1 MANAPFERFLED
13 WSMSRKITRLLHGS
27 SRQLCTGSGR
37 KLRQIPL
44 AGGTR
49 FVGNATT
56 SECDL
61 GKTRPPDSLSL
72 FGRYRNK
79 LTSTIG
85 QLRLFSASKQYQT
98 RSLATNCER
107 TLRHARPV
115 RPAGQVLELWRRP
128 NASFCAHSVSIS
140 IGITQGYSAIWLPQ
154 LNASADFNVTSE
166 QSSWLGKW
174 RCGHAPW
181 AELTRLIG
189 SQSRRGHQSDRWRVQ
204 WRAGADAGPQA
215 LHPDQQRAVPDWL
228 AADRARPHHRLA
240 VCGQADHRHCG
251 RHVDGQFHVC
261 GRDCHARDARI
272 PPIAQPHF
280 GQFRHSA
287 HLRAGLLD
295 LMAHHR
301 PDQHLVCRIFSG
313 EHAAVAGQSGAFDQ
327 RAQGRGQPRGGR
339 VQGAAVLQPQRCRYR
354 AGNPANAAGQRAQGG
369 GKVAAPAL
377 PEPRNRQAVC
387 AVGRAVLAAG
397 AERHLQPAFFGET
410 NLKINDYVSSIMVG
424 SIRFAMSI
432 VCALLIQRVGRKT
445 LCSFSSFGMTL
456 SVLILGL
463 YIKYYEI
470 NADEERILTLLPLFC
485 IIFNVLFS
493 MIGMLPIPWILV
505 GEMFPL
511 RVRPI
516 MAGVVIAIAQ
526 CFIFICVKLYNN
538 MIDVLGFSGT
548 IFTFFAASA
557 LTMLYAKYVLP
568 ETRGKS
574 LDEIEA
580 HFRGAGPEKGPAHLG
595 RGFDNAAFT
604 IETEMAR

>member
-1 MANAPFERFLED
+1 MRALSGQLDKFWNFGVGRMVNGFGKNPAAGGGFKLKVAHFDGCGLRARNEEPIFRFSGRQNLLESKKPPLNATCVIWALFSSSAKLRVRAQRAFGA
-13 WSMSRKITRLLHGS
+13 RLGAQ
-27 SRQLCTGSGR
+27 RQLKR
-37 KLRQIPL
+37 NQ
-44 AGGTR
+44 GTR
-49 FVGNATT
+49 
-56 SECDL
+56 
-61 GKTRPPDSLSL
+61 P
-72 FGRYRNK
+72 
-79 LTSTIG
+79 
-85 QLRLFSASKQYQT
+85 
-98 RSLATNCER
+98 
-107 TLRHARPV
+107 RPV
-115 RPAGQVLELWRRP
+115 L
-128 NASFCAHSVSIS
+128 ASFCAHSVSIS

-166 QSSWLGKW
+166 QSSWLASLGAVTNPIGGVCSGVLAQTLGRRRSIQISSVPFLIGW
-174 RCGHAPW
+174 LLIGLGPTIDW
-181 AELTRLIG
+181 LYVGRLITG
-189 SQSRRGHQSDRWRVQ
+189 IAAGMSTASFTYVGEIATPATRGFLQSLSPISASFGILLTYVLGYLISWRTIALISTSFAVFSAVSMQLLPDSPAHLIKGHKGVVSQ
-204 WRAGADAGPQA
+204 GADA
-215 LHPDQQRAVPDWL
+215 
-228 AADRARPHHRLA
+228 
-240 VCGQADHRHCG
+240 
-251 RHVDGQFHVC
+251 FK
-261 GRDCHARDARI
+261 
-272 PPIAQPHF
+272 AQLF
-280 GQFRHSA
+280 
-287 HLRAGLLD
+287 
-295 LMAHHR
+295 
-301 PDQHLVCRIFSG
+301 FS
-313 EHAAVAGQSGAFDQ
+313 
-327 RAQGRGQPRGGR
+327 R
-339 VQGAAVLQPQRCRYR
+339 
-354 AGNPANAAGQRAQGG
+354 N
-369 GKVAAPAL
+369 VAAT
-377 PEPRNRQAVC
+377 EQEIRQMQQ
-387 AVGRAVLAAG
+387 GSGPKG
-397 AERHLQPAFFGET
+397 AEKSLRQLYLSPETVKPFVLLVGLFLLQELSGIYSLLFYAVQFFGET